1 MKPIDVDK
9 FFNRRFII
17 SELEYSLNDYDVI
30 DASVVLE
37 GETKASSVVE
47 SVQEYDRTM
56 DEVCEEVEAT
66 VVPEKIRYES

>member
-66 VVPEKIRYES
+66 VVPENN